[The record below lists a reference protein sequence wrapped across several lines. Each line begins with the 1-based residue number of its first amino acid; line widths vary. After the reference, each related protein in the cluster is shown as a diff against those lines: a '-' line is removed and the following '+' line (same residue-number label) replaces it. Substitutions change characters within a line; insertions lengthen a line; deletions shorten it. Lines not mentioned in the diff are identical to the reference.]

1 MLRPCFPGPRSRAG
15 AAGTLVYPARME
27 APNAKLAL
35 SPVTRRK
42 LTETV
47 AAQLLQA
54 IRELPPG
61 TRVPSER
68 ELTRELGVGRSTV
81 REALN
86 GIAML
91 GIVEIRHGQ
100 GVFVTE
106 APPATASRRRSRRR
120 SSAASRTSSSRRG

>member
-1 MLRPCFPGPRSRAG
+1 IPPPTTTTLTGTSQRCHGLVRSPGQPSTMSFILRG
-15 AAGTLVYPARME
+15 ME
-27 APNAKLAL
+27 APNAKLGL

-47 AAQLLQA
+47 AEQLLQA

-100 GVFVTE
+100 GVFVAE
-106 APPATASRRRSRRR
+106 APAGEGDPPAI
-120 SSAASRTSSSRRG
+120 